1 MEKPDERQRAKK
13 LASQRNLGA
22 LANDTKWQEFFSEI
36 IAKRIP
42 VEIQLLDGPEV
53 FHCPV
58 VWSPSQNYIEG
69 SGMGPYLFAFIERVA
84 SPNVVALSS
93 IAKSV
98 GLECSTEGSKATVY
112 GYR

>member
-1 MEKPDERQRAKK
+1 MAKLNERQRAKQ

-22 LANDTKWQEFFSEI
+22 MANDTKWQEFFTLV
-36 IAKRIP
+36 IAKRLP
-42 VEIQLLDGPEV
+42 LEIQLLDGPEV
-53 FHCPV
+53 FECPI

-69 SGMGPYLFAFIERVA
+69 SGMGPYLFAFVERVA
-84 SPNVVALSS
+84 STDVESVAA

-98 GLECSTEGSKATVY
+98 GLEFTVEGRKATVY

>member
-1 MEKPDERQRAKK
+1 MAKLGERQKAKQ

-22 LANDTKWQEFFSEI
+22 MANDTKWQEFFSQVIE
-36 IAKRIP
+36 KRLP
-42 VEIQLLDGPEV
+42 LEIQLLDGPEV
-53 FHCPV
+53 FECPV

-69 SGMGPYLFAFIERVA
+69 SGMGPYLFAFVERVA
-84 SPNVVALSS
+84 STDVESLSQ

-98 GLECSTEGSKATVY
+98 GLECTIEGHKATVY